1 MSRARDFADLA
12 AAYSGG
18 GALGKRN
25 IVDNGNF
32 AVHQIGGTVTVAA
45 NTGTDTLD
53 RWEVDTANM
62 DNLSIDVTQADDIPP
77 ELGEG
82 YSHKLQIKTVES
94 AVASNEIV
102 RVMHFPEAIDCQ
114 RLGYGTANTK
124 TTTVS
129 FWVKSSIAGTFG
141 FNIYAEDGADNI
153 GSTYTISSADTWEKK
168 SLTFAGNT
176 LGVIANDNGTGVYLH
191 WTIVAG
197 SDFTGTDNTSWGS
210 YTTGRLAYGHVTN
223 THATTDESTWQIAGV
238 QWELGEGATPF
249 EHLPYAENL
258 AKCQR
263 YLYVV
268 VPKGVG
274 ATSYFGNGLYYTS
287 SVAMGFIHYPVT
299 MRAVPTLEIANA
311 TNDFGIYSN
320 GGLDGLDDFYLNSAN
335 TKAMNIANA
344 SDASGT
350 AGHAGGLFISDSTNA
365 YLYIK
370 ARL

>member
-12 AAYSGG
+12 AAYGGG

-25 IVDNGNF
+25 MVDNGNF

-53 RWEVDTANM
+53 RWEVDTANC
-62 DNLSIDVTQADDIPP
+62 DNISIDVTQADDIPP

-82 YSHKLQIKTVES
+82 YSHKLQVKTVES
-94 AVASNEIV
+94 AIASNELV
-102 RVMHFPEAIDCQ
+102 RVLHMTEAQDMQ

-129 FWVKSSIAGTFG
+129 FWVKSSIAGTFA
-141 FNIYAEDGADNI
+141 FDIYADDGADII

-168 SLTFAGNT
+168 SLTFAGNN
-176 LGVIANDNGTGVYLH
+176 LGVIVNDNGYGVYLQ

-197 SDFTGTDNTSWGS
+197 SDFTSTDNTSWSAYAAGK
-210 YTTGRLAYGHVTN
+210 LAYGHVTN

-238 QWELGEGATPF
+238 QWELGEVATPF
-249 EHLPYAENL
+249 EHISYAENL

-268 VPKGVG
+268 IPKGVG
-274 ATSYFGNGLYYTS
+274 ATSYFGNGFMYTS
-287 SVAMGFIHYPVT
+287 SVAMGFIHFPVT
-299 MRAVPTLEIANA
+299 MRAVPTLEISNA
-311 TNDFGIYSN
+311 TDDFGIYRN

-335 TKAMNIANA
+335 IKGMNIANT